1 MSLYEEG
8 TGMVMPVA
16 PMYGGGY
23 GNGGGF
29 GNGFGGDGW
38 WILLLFILLGGNG
51 RWGGGFGGG
60 YDGAGVGSGLYPWMN
75 QSNQISDGFRDQM
88 INSTINGIQGAVTSG
103 FGDVQNSLCSGFAG
117 VNATVTGAQN
127 ALSQQLYANQLADL
141 ERSFAAQTANTAG
154 MTALQSQLAQCCCDN
169 RAATADLKYTVAS
182 ENCLDRTQSMQNTRD
197 IIDAQTRG
205 TQAIIDKLCQLE
217 LDGVKGQLAQAQRE
231 NVGLQN
237 QLNMANLA
245 ASQNAQNALIQQ
257 GFSDEVDAL
266 YNRLNSCPVPTT
278 PVYGRTPIFTC
289 GQNNGCGCGCGG
301 SF

>member
-60 YDGAGVGSGLYPWMN
+60 YDSAGVGSGLYPWMN

-127 ALSQQLYANQLADL
+127 AVSQQLYANQLADL

-169 RAATADLKYTVAS
+169 RAATADLKYTVAT
-182 ENCLDRTQSMQNTRD
+182 ENCADRTAAMQNTRD

-245 ASQNAQNALIQQ
+245 ASQNAQNAFIAQ

-266 YNRLNSCPVPTT
+266 YNRLNNCPVPTT

-289 GQNNGCGCGCGG
+289 GQNSGCGCGCGG

>member
-127 ALSQQLYANQLADL
+127 AISQQLYANQLADL

-237 QLNMANLA
+237 QLNMATMQ

-289 GQNNGCGCGCGG
+289 GQNSGCGCGCGG

>member
-127 ALSQQLYANQLADL
+127 AISQQLYANQLADL
-141 ERSFAAQTANTAG
+141 ERSFAAQTAQTAG

-169 RAATADLKYTVAS
+169 RAATADLKYTVAT
-182 ENCLDRTQSMQNTRD
+182 ENCADRTQSMMNTRD
-197 IIDAQTRG
+197 IIDSQTRG

-217 LDGVKGQLAQAQRE
+217 LDGVKGQLAQAQRD
-231 NVGLQN
+231 NVALQN

-245 ASQNAQNALIQQ
+245 ASQTAQNAFIQQ

-289 GQNNGCGCGCGG
+289 NSNNGCGCGCGN
-301 SF
+301 F